1 MYSPRKEQDQYTVV
15 IGVFDGCHVLIADGE
30 KRKFILLRKNI
41 NHLTF
46 YDCVSPEVQNSIF
59 KTGRVIDGQ
68 LRTSHLDIYQR
79 ASY

>member
-1 MYSPRKEQDQYTVV
+1 M
-15 IGVFDGCHVLIADGE
+15 FDGCHVLIADGE

-59 KTGRVIDGQ
+59 KTGRVIDEQ
-68 LRTSHLDIYQR
+68 LRDSHWTFVREQVTDLKKGEHLNGER
-79 ASY
+79 RCN